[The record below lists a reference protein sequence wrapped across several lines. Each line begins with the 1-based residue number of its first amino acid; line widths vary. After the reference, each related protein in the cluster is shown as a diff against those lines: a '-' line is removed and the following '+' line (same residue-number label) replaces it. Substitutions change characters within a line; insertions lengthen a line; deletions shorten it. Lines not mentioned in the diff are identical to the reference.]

1 MINGKP
7 ASRKQAVTFARSFS
21 IQLDNLCQFL
31 PQDRVV
37 EFAAMDPVR
46 LLHSTLQAVA
56 PPDIIKQHQDLIEL
70 RTNQRLLETENSSD
84 IDNLKNLETRQ
95 KGQEHDVQRLRERE
109 EIKKK
114 LQHLKEIRPIPKYR
128 AAVAETKEIAPRV
141 REAQSELQ
149 ALADEVK
156 PLMRSIMEKQR
167 YKDQV
172 RTAHQSQKD
181 IVNEAKK
188 HADGFLSRIEALE
201 DQAKDAKNDADS
213 EKRSNVQNKAEIK
226 RLTGII
232 SRLKNQ
238 MEQAPVDD
246 DLSSFVEQIV
256 GSSIPYH
263 VSY

>member
-7 ASRKQAVTFARSFS
+7 VSRKQTVTFARNFS

-37 EFAAMDPVR
+37 EFAAMHPVR

-56 PPDIIKQHQDLIEL
+56 PPDIITQHQALIEL
-70 RTNQRLLETENSSD
+70 RANQRLLETENASD

-109 EIKKK
+109 EIKKR
-114 LQHLKEIRPIPKYR
+114 LEYYKEIRPIPKYR
-128 AAVAETKEIAPRV
+128 AAVAKTRETAPKV
-141 REAQSELQ
+141 REAQAELQ
-149 ALADEVK
+149 ALEDEVQ
-156 PLMRSIMEKQR
+156 PLIRSVMEKQR

-172 RTAHQSQKD
+172 RAAHQNQKGVVD
-181 IVNEAKK
+181 EAKK
-188 HADGFLSRIEALE
+188 NADSFLGKIEALE
-201 DQAKDAKNDADS
+201 DKAKDAKNDADS
-213 EKRSNVQNKAEIK
+213 EKKSNVQNKAEIK

-232 SRLKNQ
+232 SRLRNQ

-246 DLSSFVEQIV
+246 DVSFFIEQIV
-256 GSSIPYH
+256 GSPIL
-263 VSY
+263 